1 MNQENVKEFT
11 DKVRFIN
18 KELAEYVNDEIGVK
32 YMIPTPHLLVRIEY
46 TEATE
51 KEKEQLLFNQAIDKL
66 EYNWKMTNR
75 PVVKSTITKDEKDN
89 KTIIDSEVKV
99 YTIWNVS
106 NGLNLRKSFTDK
118 EEALKLYDEINSKV
132 LEAMGVND

>member
-11 DKVRFIN
+11 DKVRFIS
-18 KELAEYVNDEIGVK
+18 KDLAEYVNEETGVK
-32 YMIPTPHLLVRIEY
+32 YMVPTPHLLVRIEY

-51 KEKEQLLFNQAIDKL
+51 KEKQNLLFNQAIDKL
-66 EYNWKMTNR
+66 EYNWKITTR
-75 PVVKSTITKDEKDN
+75 PVVKSTITKDKKDD

-106 NGLNLRKSFTDK
+106 NGLNLKKSFTNK
-118 EEALKLYDEINSKV
+118 EEAIKLYDEINKKV
-132 LEAMGVND
+132 LEAMGINE